1 MADIDTISDETFM
14 QVTEAM
20 GLAGEVME
28 QHQAETLLVITLS
41 EEGNDAI
48 LGGDTS
54 PEALEKL
61 QNMLD
66 ELRDRA
72 SIEDDGEVLH
82 IHGS

>member
-1 MADIDTISDETFM
+1 MANIDTISDETFM

-28 QHQAETLLVITLS
+28 QHQTETLLVVTLC
-41 EEGNDAI
+41 EEGNNAI

-66 ELRDRA
+66 ELLERA
-72 SIEDDGEVLH
+72 GTDADGEVLH